1 MVQIGLVLAGLLVSV
16 VVLKLRGSHKID
28 PRSETDL
35 AIPLRRFA
43 RSVVALITGG
53 EDYGYLPARD
63 NRSLLGQSW
72 DIHGAPGVHATLS
85 NLTQPVADP
94 VAAAWNLVRA
104 IHVARM
110 AAGAGYLDEAASWQW
125 VAYAAAGLQARFSDW
140 RSLADAFAQGRLS
153 WATAAGLDVTA
164 MTRQTQT
171 NIAHAQSM
179 WRLMP
184 FSTPLA

>member
-1 MVQIGLVLAGLLVSV
+1 MVQIGLVLAVLLISV
-16 VVLKLRGSHKID
+16 VVLELRGSHKVD

-43 RSVVALITGG
+43 RSAMSLITAG
-53 EDYGYLPARD
+53 EDYGYLPARE
-63 NRSLLGQSW
+63 NRSLLAESW
-72 DIHGAPGVHATLS
+72 DIRGAPGVQATLS
-85 NLTQPVADP
+85 SLTQPVGDD

-110 AAGAGYLDEAASWQW
+110 AAGAGYLDETASWQW
-125 VAYAAAGLQARFSDW
+125 VAWAAAGLQARFRDW
-140 RSLADAFAQGRLS
+140 RPMADAFAQGRLS
-153 WATAAGLDVTA
+153 WATAAGLDVTT

-171 NIAHAQSM
+171 NIASAQSM

-184 FSTPLA
+184 FSTQLL